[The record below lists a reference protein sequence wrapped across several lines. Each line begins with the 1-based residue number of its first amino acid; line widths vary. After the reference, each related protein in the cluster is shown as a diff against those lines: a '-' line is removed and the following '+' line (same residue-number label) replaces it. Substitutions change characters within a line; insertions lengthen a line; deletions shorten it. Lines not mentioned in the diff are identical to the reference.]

1 MPIME
6 TITEKKIIIEGSI
19 LYVSIISIVAALGGF
34 LFGFD
39 TAVISGA
46 LSSLISYFQVE
57 NNPVLQGWLVSSI
70 ILGSVFGAAI
80 SGFLADKYGRKQTL
94 FFTAILFLLS
104 AFGSAAATSFIFFI
118 TARLIAGIA
127 VGVAAMVAPLYISE
141 VSPPGIRGRLVS
153 MYQFAIT
160 VGVLAAYFSNEYIR
174 QLSLNLNQHYA
185 TGSIIHTLLFDIW
198 RAMLGS
204 EIIPSVLFF
213 LLLFFVP
220 ESPRFMIMQK
230 KENAAIKILIRVS
243 GVVIAK
249 KEVIEIKE
257 ALSKETGSVKEMFM
271 PGLRKATFIA
281 LFLSI
286 ISQFSGIDIILH
298 YGPVI
303 MERAGFS
310 FGDSLN
316 GQIVFGIVLVT
327 FTVLSMWKV
336 DSVGRK
342 KLLFTGNAGIFF
354 SLLAVGWFFYT
365 SLPSETG
372 LIVSIS
378 FFIASFAF
386 SLGPIPWIIMSEIFP
401 TKIRGRA
408 MAIATLVLFA
418 ANWIIAQLFPLLS
431 STLGEYGTFW
441 LLAVLTIPTFFFT
454 WKILPETKGKSLEDL
469 EKLWHK

>member
-1 MPIME
+1 MTTVTPSK
-6 TITEKKIIIEGSI
+6 TLATKGSI
-19 LYVSIISIVAALGGF
+19 FYVSVISIVAALGGF

-46 LSSLISYFQVE
+46 LSSLITFFHLE
-57 NNPVLQGWLVSSI
+57 NSPVLQGWLVSSI

-94 FFTAILFLLS
+94 FFTAVLFLLS
-104 AFGSAAATSFIFFI
+104 AIGSATATSFIFFI
-118 TARLIAGIA
+118 IARLIAGIA
-127 VGVAAMVAPLYISE
+127 VGIAAMVAPLYISE

-160 VGVLAAYFSNEYIR
+160 IGVLAAYFSNDYIR
-174 QLSLNLNQHYA
+174 RLSLNLNIHY
-185 TGSIIHTLLFDIW
+185 SSDSYIHWLLSDIW
-198 RAMLGS
+198 RAMLAS
-204 EIIPSVLFF
+204 EILPSILFF
-213 LLLFFVP
+213 ILLFFVP
-220 ESPRFMIMQK
+220 ESPRYMMMVA
-230 KENAAIKILIRVS
+230 KENAAMNILMRVS
-243 GVVIAK
+243 GNITAR
-249 KEVIEIKE
+249 KEIVEIKE
-257 ALSKETGSVKEMFM
+257 ALSKETGSIKEMFM

-286 ISQFSGIDIILH
+286 VSQFSGIDIILH

-303 MERAGFS
+303 LERAGFS
-310 FGDSLN
+310 FGDSLY
-316 GQIVFGIVLVT
+316 GQIIFGIVLVA

-336 DSVGRK
+336 DSIGRK
-342 KLLFTGNAGIFF
+342 KLLFIGNTGIFL
-354 SLLAVGWFFYT
+354 SLIAMGCFFNT
-365 SLPSETG
+365 SSPSETG
-372 LIVSIS
+372 LIISIS

-431 STLGEYGTFW
+431 STLGEHGTFW
-441 LLAVLTIPTFFFT
+441 LLAAFTIPTFFFT
-454 WKILPETKGKSLEDL
+454 WKVLPETKGKSLEEL
-469 EKLWHK
+469 EGSWNV

>member
-1 MPIME
+1 MTTVTPLK
-6 TITEKKIIIEGSI
+6 TPVTKGSI
-19 LYVSIISIVAALGGF
+19 FYVSVISIVAALGGF

-46 LSSLISYFQVE
+46 LSSLITWFHLESS
-57 NNPVLQGWLVSSI
+57 PVLQGWLVSSI
-70 ILGSVFGAAI
+70 ILGSVLGAAI

-94 FFTAILFLLS
+94 FFTAVLFLLS
-104 AFGSAAATSFIFFI
+104 ALGSATASSFIFFI

-127 VGVAAMVAPLYISE
+127 VGIAAMVAPLYISE
-141 VSPPGIRGRLVS
+141 VSPPRIRGRLVS

-160 VGVLAAYFSNEYIR
+160 VGVLAAYFSNDYIR
-174 QLSLNLNQHYA
+174 QLSLNLNRY
-185 TGSIIHTLLFDIW
+185 SPDSYIYWLLSDIW

-204 EIIPSVLFF
+204 EILPSILFF

-220 ESPRFMIMQK
+220 ESPRYMMMGSR
-230 KENAAIKILIRVS
+230 ENAAMNILIRVS
-243 GVVIAK
+243 GNMTAK
-249 KEVIEIKE
+249 KEIIEIKE

-281 LFLSI
+281 LFLSVV
-286 ISQFSGIDIILH
+286 SQFSGIDIILH

-303 MERAGFS
+303 LERAGFS
-310 FGDSLN
+310 FGDSLY
-316 GQIVFGIVLVT
+316 GQIIFGIVLVA

-336 DSVGRK
+336 DSIGRK
-342 KLLFTGNAGIFF
+342 KLLFIGNAGIFL
-354 SLLAVGWFFYT
+354 SLIAMGWFFNT
-365 SLPSETG
+365 SSPSETG
-372 LIVSIS
+372 LIISIS

-418 ANWIIAQLFPLLS
+418 ANWIIAQLFPFLS
-431 STLGEYGTFW
+431 SILGEHGTFW
-441 LLAVLTIPTFFFT
+441 LLSALTIPTFFFT
-454 WKILPETKGKSLEDL
+454 WKVLPETKGKSLEEL
-469 EKLWHK
+469 EGSWSA